1 MTINPVTGE
10 YVPDE
15 LNILNSNGNIGNF
28 NNLGSGAIAPVTV
41 PKWSASAIST
51 PQSNSSNFFSTVNM
65 NQYKVPTVFGTGS
78 TNMSLDGTS
87 AGTNTTTTS
96 TTGDKSFLPENLQG
110 WFGLGS
116 NALSALTGLANYFN
130 GRKALKLAQDQ
141 FNMQRNAYLDN
152 RNTQANLINQS
163 LQDRLNTRYLQN
175 TGSTNGANEEY
186 ERRKLSMLNSI

>member
-1 MTINPVTGE
+1 MAVNPITGE
-10 YVPDE
+10 YIPDE
-15 LNILNSNGNIGNF
+15 LNLLNSNGNIGKF
-28 NNLGSGAIAPVTV
+28 NTLGTGSVGSVKV
-41 PKWSASAIST
+41 PTWSASSIST

-65 NQYKVPTVFGTGS
+65 NQYKVPTVLGTGS

-87 AGTNTTTTS
+87 TGTD
-96 TTGDKSFLPENLQG
+96 TGTGTDKSFLPENLQG

-116 NALSALTGLANYFN
+116 NALSAFTGLANYFN

>member
-1 MTINPVTGE
+1 MAINPVTGE

-15 LNILNSNGNIGNF
+15 LNILNSNGNISNF
-28 NNLGSGAIAPVTV
+28 NNLGSGAVAPVTV

-87 AGTNTTTTS
+87 TGTD
-96 TTGDKSFLPENLQG
+96 TTGNKSFLPENLQG

-116 NALSALTGLANYFN
+116 NALSALTGLATYFN

-163 LQDRLNTRYLQN
+163 IKDRLNTRYLQN